1 MSRSGRSLL
10 GPSGGG
16 QFHCDYCRR
25 DISGPSLG
33 TPFDQVDAATY
44 IRIRCAVCNNF
55 DLCLDCFANGVEIYP
70 HQKTHPY
77 TIQRPQTDSIF
88 EYGWQADEELLLLE
102 GIEIYGFG
110 NWYDIS
116 EYIGTKSPLRCE
128 LHYHRIYIDSKSCP
142 EPDMTLPLLP
152 AIQLSVEDDET
163 PLQRLNGSS
172 SSNSKNV
179 TKNKK
184 NNNNRKNNAGGVK
197 SGSSQLIRAGSNA
210 SISSAISATTY
221 TNVVLP
227 NGQITTTQQ
236 GSKKPTWLPSILKP
250 KSGIASIIGLTPNRL
265 DFDVEY
271 DNSAEELVAEIAFE
285 ENDSEIEI
293 ERKLVLMEIYNQT
306 LDARLE
312 RKTLIFQRQLLQ
324 EYDRQTTILGNN
336 NSSKKRS
343 PTELEY
349 ERQYKL
355 FLRFLPTTT
364 EYEKFLGSMTKELIV
379 RDEIQQYQL
388 YRRLGLHTFNDVQ
401 RYEMEQ
407 RRIKMSERMNG
418 GNGYEQLQQMNGMV
432 NGMMSN
438 SGSSGADVYDTIFNT
453 SSGKSKK
460 GKHTHQT
467 NNLLDDTDPT
477 TGMSST
483 FGSDTSLNQ
492 FANDFNTTTTTIA
505 NGKINPNDK
514 FVDSDHSLP
523 TPTASPL
530 HHSITNNGSNNT
542 TKPKTLF
549 DINVMPGSEL
559 LSQQELT
566 LCTDLHLI
574 PKHYMILKDKMF
586 RCYMTKGHLTPKNVR
601 AAIPR
606 VEFKLLTKVLEYL
619 LSTGWVSQIPQT
631 PDVALQVEQQLQE
644 RVSTNV
650 KAEPQATPTMA
661 SVIPT
666 NNSNNT
672 STPKQPKPKKN
683 TNNTNKRS
691 TPTQPKKSVVK
702 TEIQHHPMPMS

>member
-1 MSRSGRSLL
+1 MSRSGRNLQ

-70 HQKTHPY
+70 HLKTHPY
-77 TIQRPQTDSIF
+77 TIQRPHTDHIF
-88 EYGWQADEELLLLE
+88 ENGWQADEELLLLE

-116 EYIGTKSPLRCE
+116 EYIGTKSALRCE
-128 LHYHRIYIDSKSCP
+128 YHYNRLYIDSKACP

-163 PLQRLNGSS
+163 PLQRLAGVGGGSS
-172 SSNSKNV
+172 KSMTKKNSKNQQ
-179 TKNKK
+179 
-184 NNNNRKNNAGGVK
+184 RKNGGVK

-221 TNVVLP
+221 SNILP
-227 NGQITTTQQ
+227 NGQIPSSQ
-236 GSKKPTWLPSILKP
+236 GLKKPTWLPSILKP
-250 KSGIASIIGLTPNRL
+250 KTGIASIIGLTPNRL

-271 DNSAEELVAEIAFE
+271 DNSAEELVAEIVFE

-293 ERKLVLMEIYNQT
+293 ERKLTLMEIYNQT

-312 RKTLIFQRQLLQ
+312 RKTLIFQRHLLQ
-324 EYDRQTTILGNN
+324 EYDKQTAILNHNN
-336 NSSKKRS
+336 GKKRS
-343 PTELEY
+343 PAELEY

-355 FLRFLPTTT
+355 FLRFLPSTT
-364 EYEKFLGSMTKELIV
+364 EYDKFLASMTKELLV
-379 RDEIQQYQL
+379 RDEIHLYHQ
-388 YRRLGLHTFNDVQ
+388 YRRLGLHTFTDVQ
-401 RYEMEQ
+401 RYELEQ
-407 RRIKMSERMNG
+407 RRLRMSEKLSG
-418 GNGYEQLQQMNGMV
+418 SSEQSQQQMNGMV
-432 NGMMSN
+432 NGMMTSN
-438 SGSSGADVYDTIFNT
+438 GGGTDVYDSIFNT
-453 SSGKSKK
+453 SSSTTGKSKK
-460 GKHTHQT
+460 GKHAHQT
-467 NNLLDDTDPT
+467 SNLLDDTDP

-483 FGSDTSLNQ
+483 FGSDVSLNQ
-492 FANDFNTTTTTIA
+492 FANDFSTSNG
-505 NGKINPNDK
+505 GKINPNDK
-514 FVDSDHSLP
+514 FVDSDGSLP
-523 TPTASPL
+523 TPTPSPL
-530 HHSITNNGSNNT
+530 HHSTNPH
-542 TKPKTLF
+542 KPPKTLF
-549 DINVMPGSEL
+549 DVSVMPGSEL
-559 LSQQELT
+559 LSTAEQS

-619 LSTGWVSQIPQT
+619 LSTGWVSQVPQT
-631 PDVALQVEQQLQE
+631 PDSALQVEQQLQE
-644 RVSTNV
+644 RITTTV
-650 KAEPQATPTMA
+650 KAEPQSTPTMA

-666 NNSNNT
+666 NNNNT
-672 STPKQPKPKKN
+672 STPKQPKPRKN
-683 TNNTNKRS
+683 NPNTTNKRS
-691 TPTQPKKSVVK
+691 TPTQPKKAAVK
-702 TEIQHHPMPMS
+702 AEVQPHPMQITQPPLS